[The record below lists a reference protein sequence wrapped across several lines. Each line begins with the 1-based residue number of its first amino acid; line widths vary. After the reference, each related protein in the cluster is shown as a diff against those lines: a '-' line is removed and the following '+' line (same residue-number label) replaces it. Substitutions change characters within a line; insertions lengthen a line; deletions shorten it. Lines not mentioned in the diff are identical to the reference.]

1 MPGSLCQVPGVYLW
15 AVGGFCA
22 GMCGDFVTRGC
33 LTFVRECDSLHAKIT
48 RSQHIYKHIIHL
60 LIDTN
65 SYHYHLFINN
75 HYQDLT
81 NTNTFFN
88 TFLIEKT

>member
-1 MPGSLCQVPGVYLW
+1 MSGRWIYAGELWGFGNSGV
-15 AVGGFCA
+15 
-22 GMCGDFVTRGC
+22 
-33 LTFVRECDSLHAKIT
+33 LTFWRGADTMHAKIT